1 MELPSLFWVITIS
14 ISKVPD
20 PKKSVKAVFARAPP
34 RIPLEAVGMVP
45 VFDCPPLKKK
55 EGLEYKLKRLG
66 ELTLPAMP
74 IGFVDV
80 NQPLVVYPTTKVAP
94 GLVALALQAP
104 PSELMIPV
112 MEMLSM
118 SDKTTADPVAVL
130 ARLKVK
136 DWVELVEVTEKL
148 LVWLKKVT
156 AA

>member
-1 MELPSLFWVITIS
+1 M
-14 ISKVPD
+14 
-20 PKKSVKAVFARAPP
+20 APV
-34 RIPLEAVGMVP
+34 L
-45 VFDCPPLKKK
+45 DCPPLKEK
-55 EGLEYKLKRLG
+55 EGLEYKLKRFG
-66 ELTLPAMP
+66 ELTPPAMP
-74 IGFVDV
+74 MGFVDS
-80 NQPLVVYPTTKVAP
+80 NQPLVVYATVNVAP
-94 GLVALALQAP
+94 VLNALAVQAP